1 MGIRELQ
8 KLQAEALEAYHAEHE
23 RLENEIEA
31 IRTKRGTK
39 LKEIVPTA
47 GDAELLNIADGRSPQ
62 RPNGNW

>member
-8 KLQAEALEAYHAEHE
+8 KLQAEALEAYHAEHA

-39 LKEIVPTA
+39 LKEPVWTA
-47 GDAELLNIADGRSPQ
+47 NDSELAARSEGRARRLNPHGE
-62 RPNGNW
+62 

>member
-39 LKEIVPTA
+39 LKKYVPT
-47 GDAELLNIADGRSPQ
+47 GGEPL
-62 RPNGNW
+62 